1 MGEFICVAVPVVFV
15 VGLVAL
21 TVRSAV
27 IGWKLRERWGCVHA
41 LREAGTGAYRAGA
54 ITESRLRGV
63 PWTVMVTGVTGTALS
78 LLTGFVLAPSGF
90 VGALVY
96 ANEYSGARWMAPVL
110 MVASLNG
117 IALAIGMF
125 LAARQTLECEWDSG
139 TTAIQ
144 VGVWSLLHHGGLIAA
159 FAGAVWSHDDGWWVA
174 IAFASPGLLH
184 AILTWVAGRRVRAI
198 QGAFTDEERDA
209 LPWARVQGTQ
219 EEPER
224 VVGMLG

>member
-90 VGALVY
+90 VGALLL
-96 ANEYSGARWMAPVL
+96 RDHDVL
-110 MVASLNG
+110 V
-117 IALAIGMF
+117 
-125 LAARQTLECEWDSG
+125 
-139 TTAIQ
+139 
-144 VGVWSLLHHGGLIAA
+144 
-159 FAGAVWSHDDGWWVA
+159 
-174 IAFASPGLLH
+174 
-184 AILTWVAGRRVRAI
+184 
-198 QGAFTDEERDA
+198 AFTEYNRNVIRLEPPLICDEGHVDQFCDA
-209 LPWARVQGTQ
+209 LDAL
-219 EEPER
+219 
-224 VVGMLG
+224 LGRGIVSIVKDFIRSQMS